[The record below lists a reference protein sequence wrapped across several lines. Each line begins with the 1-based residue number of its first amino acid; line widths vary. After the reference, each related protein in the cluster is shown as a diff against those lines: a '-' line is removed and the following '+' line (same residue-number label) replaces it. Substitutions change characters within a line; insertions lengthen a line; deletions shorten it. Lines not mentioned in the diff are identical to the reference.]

1 VLRQTQDVEVK
12 WGYHKAG
19 ESKGELGTNRTAKTM
34 SVLIR
39 GRFRLEFHDGN
50 RARDVLLEREGDY
63 VLWDA
68 GVPHNWVAEED
79 SVMLTVRWPSV
90 PEDQVNDTK

>member
-1 VLRQTQDVEVK
+1 
-12 WGYHKAG
+12 
-19 ESKGELGTNRTAKTM
+19 M

-50 RARDVLLEREGDY
+50 RARDLLLEREGDY
-63 VLWDA
+63 ALWDA